1 MRSILL
7 SLLLH
12 IVAISLLLYWVST
25 MEFGSAAYATNT
37 ETSRDII
44 LRISE
49 MEKKEKALKADNEED
64 EEEDEPE
71 EEKKEPKGFVKTSSD
86 QEENIA
92 DEPDYIAQRDT
103 TVSGDSSEPDKEEGE
118 NAPNIESEEDTD
130 RTVFE
135 QDYQDGDME
144 YDGKIEQDQAQE
156 PSPIPPVDPVLPTDP
171 LVPVDPALQ
180 PSQTPTPTPPAEPT
194 DAVPPVEQ
202 EEAAE
207 TTEPDEQP
215 EQQVEPTESE
225 VPAEERPEESESV
238 EPIDPVDPVEHLEVI
253 EPDEP
258 TDSIEPT
265 ESEELLEIEQPE
277 ETEDRINEYNLD
289 EMGELP
295 DDSVF
300 DIPEIPSF
308 SEMEKE
314 TSPFIEVAVT
324 PPTTAYDPAFTPSA
338 QPGFRT
344 VEKKNRTTGR
354 FVFGD
359 KASFNAKATPLGRYQ
374 QLIYRRVAYFWYRGC
389 DEHRGDIIPG
399 TLIIRLIIDANG
411 RITSMELMS
420 RRGASVSQ
428 QSFTFDAIRSASIPP
443 IPSDA
448 REELIGDKMDLVFEF
463 NFN

>member
-7 SLLLH
+7 SMLLH
-12 IVAISLLLYWVST
+12 IVAVSLLLYWVST
-25 MEFGSAAYATNT
+25 MEFGSAAYAKKT
-37 ETSRDII
+37 ETSRDMR
-44 LRISE
+44 LRISKV
-49 MEKKEKALKADNEED
+49 EKREEPPKAEDEED
-64 EEEDEPE
+64 EEDEKEAPE
-71 EEKKEPKGFVKTSSD
+71 EEKKEPEGFVKTSSD
-86 QEENIA
+86 QEENVP

-103 TVSGDSSEPDKEEGE
+103 TVSGDSSESDKEEGE
-118 NAPNIESEEDTD
+118 NAPDVSGEEDGD
-130 RTVFE
+130 RTVFD

-144 YDGKIEQDQAQE
+144 YDGKNEQDLAEE
-156 PSPIPPVDPVLPTDP
+156 PNLEIPPPPVEPIPAVETP
-171 LVPVDPALQ
+171 LVDPALQ
-180 PSQTPTPTPPAEPT
+180 PTPTPPSPVEVVAPLPPLEPVVPEEPVEPVEELKPTEPT
-194 DAVPPVEQ
+194 D
-202 EEAAE
+202 
-207 TTEPDEQP
+207 
-215 EQQVEPTESE
+215 PTDQS
-225 VPAEERPEESESV
+225 
-238 EPIDPVDPVEHLEVI
+238 EPIE
-253 EPDEP
+253 
-258 TDSIEPT
+258 SIEPT
-265 ESEELLEIEQPE
+265 EPEVPTDIEEATEAEVPMEAEEPSEVEQPE
-277 ETEDRINEYNLD
+277 EVEDRLNEYNLD
-289 EMGELP
+289 EMGEIP

-314 TSPFIEVAVT
+314 VTPIIDVEVAA
-324 PPTTAYDPAFTPSA
+324 PTTAYDPAFTPSA

-344 VEKKNRTTGR
+344 TEKKNRSTGR

-389 DEHRGDIIPG
+389 DEHRGDIVPG

-428 QSFTFDAIRSASIPP
+428 QAFTFDAIRSASIPP

-448 REELIGDKMDLVFEF
+448 RNELIGDMMDLVFEF